1 MDRSVRWSE
10 GLSFRV
16 CLPFTKRFPENPVET
31 WMAHDFLC
39 RSRWKIS
46 GSNGTSEKVV
56 LFSRTE
62 YSKRKFVFHF
72 FKAIFSTSF
81 RPSRSF
87 LGVWNW
93 FVQMVNA
100 ILGRILPVMNFT
112 YHLPKPS
119 THRFAH
125 VNGKQPKLSEKSNFE
140 TPDGVP
146 TKAPSTRI
154 RFSLNPQLFLYGYKN
169 FHDHTYPDSNRICL
183 STRTYPDIFESSIF
197 FFAWTVL
204 NIYAKELGS
213 ILWRQ

>member
-1 MDRSVRWSE
+1 
-10 GLSFRV
+10 
-16 CLPFTKRFPENPVET
+16 
-31 WMAHDFLC
+31 MAHDFLC

-46 GSNGTSEKVV
+46 GSNGTSKMVV
-56 LFSRTE
+56 LYSRTE
-62 YSKRKFVFHF
+62 YSRGKFVFHF
-72 FKAIFSTSF
+72 FKAVFSTSF

-100 ILGRILPVMNFT
+100 ILGQILPVMNFT

-119 THRFAH
+119 THRFAL

-154 RFSLNPQLFLYGYKN
+154 RFF
-169 FHDHTYPDSNRICL
+169 
-183 STRTYPDIFESSIF
+183 FESATFSLRIQKFPRPHVSGFKSNLPVQTHVSGYFWILNF
-197 FFAWTVL
+197 FLCWDR
-204 NIYAKELGS
+204 IEYS
-213 ILWRQ
+213 Q